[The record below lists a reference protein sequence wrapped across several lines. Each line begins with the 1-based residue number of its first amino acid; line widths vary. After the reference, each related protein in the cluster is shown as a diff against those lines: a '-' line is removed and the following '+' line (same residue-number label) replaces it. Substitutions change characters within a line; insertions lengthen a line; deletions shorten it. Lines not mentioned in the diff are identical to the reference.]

1 MSEKIIEFFKKDR
14 FAVYNGIKLLQAEPG
29 YAVAKLDITD
39 NHLNGLDVVQGGAI
53 FTLADLAFAAAA
65 NAHGQATLSINAN
78 INFFKSTPGK
88 TLIAEAK
95 EVSATNKIVNYN
107 VDVFDEDREL
117 LARVNIA
124 GYKTKRKIDF

>member
-107 VDVFDEDREL
+107 VDVFDENREL

>member
-1 MSEKIIEFFKKDR
+1 MSEKIIEFLKKDR